1 MSEHDEIGH
10 ANREISQLLRMG
22 LQIASRFAEQMARA
36 REQQIRNAQAQS
48 EQAARE
54 LRARLSAERS
64 AAEAGLRPVMTDRWW
79 NEAGP
84 EQIADNWQTARAWQD
99 HSEVAAQAAD
109 RIRQEV
115 QSRYGIDVDNPGVDP
130 QQIDQL
136 LRDAEAS
143 KNAGNNEQDLADRDR
158 RMASDLMAEA
168 ERLDR
173 DRDLLGTDID
183 DSSTTDTST
192 TSDDLRAQAE
202 VEYDSADRR
211 DALASDMRDAG
222 VDKEAVG
229 ARMCADL
236 DQGKHPR
243 GAVQNAPRN
252 APQARKG
259 KSGPSQ
265 SKQLEHSGR

>member
-64 AAEAGLRPVMTDRWW
+64 AAEVGLRPVMTEKWW
-79 NEAGP
+79 NESGP
-84 EQIADNWQTARAWQD
+84 DQIADNWQTARAWQD
-99 HSEVAAQAAD
+99 HSQVAAQAAD

-130 QQIDQL
+130 RQVDQL

-183 DSSTTDTST
+183 DNSTP
-192 TSDDLRAQAE
+192 SDDLREQAE

-211 DALASDMRDAG
+211 DVLASDMRDAG
-222 VDKEAVG
+222 VDKEATG

-243 GAVQNAPRN
+243 GAVQNGPRN

-259 KSGPSQ
+259 KPGPSQ